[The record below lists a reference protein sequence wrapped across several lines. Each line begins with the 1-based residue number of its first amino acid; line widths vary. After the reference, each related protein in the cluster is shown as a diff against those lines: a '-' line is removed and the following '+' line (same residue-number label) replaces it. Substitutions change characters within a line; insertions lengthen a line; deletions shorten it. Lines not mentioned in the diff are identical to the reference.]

1 MLTLQQQKLQT
12 EVLANHLHLQH
23 KNEVLQQLQTRL
35 SDTDININQVV
46 KEVGRV
52 DKDFEKAKFRIQ
64 EVHPDFFRSISEKS
78 AAKTYGTRF
87 KILFLYLSGNGY
99 KTNSPSATCGT
110 KECKNGEIPS
120 EKKFGLDEDTD
131 LDTFFSVILGNT
143 DRIKFKK

>member
-64 EVHPDFFRSISEKS
+64 ELHPDFFRSISEK
-78 AAKTYGTRF
+78 R
-87 KILFLYLSGNGY
+87 
-99 KTNSPSATCGT
+99 
-110 KECKNGEIPS
+110 CK
-120 EKKFGLDEDTD
+120 D
-131 LDTFFSVILGNT
+131 LQH
-143 DRIKFKK
+143 